1 LKVPDGDKP
10 MLNARQGT
18 VEMWVKPV
26 DPATHLSNRIL
37 LTCGS
42 FRIMRRLNIGTY
54 AFLGDVRFDR
64 FFSLPNSRWTHL
76 AVTWKP
82 SENVNAD
89 VEARIYADGI
99 DTGPKTLELLKN
111 TVPEDWP
118 GNELVVS
125 SGIFVGG
132 LRVSD
137 TVRYEQN
144 FSRPEAYFEA
154 DKHTRVLYSFDGSG
168 DAWIFGKKRA
178 IH

>member
-1 LKVPDGDKP
+1 
-10 MLNARQGT
+10 MLSARRGT

-26 DPATHLSNRIL
+26 DPPSHLSNRIL

-42 FRIMRRLNIGTY
+42 FRLMRRLNLGTY
-54 AFLGDVRFDR
+54 AFFGDARFDR
-64 FFSLPNSRWTHL
+64 YFSLPNDRWTHL

-89 VEARIYADGI
+89 VEARLYADGI

-111 TVPEDWP
+111 KVPEDWP
-118 GNELVVS
+118 GKELVVNA
-125 SGIFVGG
+125 GIFVGG

-144 FSRPEAYFEA
+144 FPRREAPFEA
-154 DKHTRVLYSFDGSG
+154 DEHTRVLCDFDGSG
-168 DAWIFGKKRA
+168 EAWLFGQKRA
-178 IH
+178 LR